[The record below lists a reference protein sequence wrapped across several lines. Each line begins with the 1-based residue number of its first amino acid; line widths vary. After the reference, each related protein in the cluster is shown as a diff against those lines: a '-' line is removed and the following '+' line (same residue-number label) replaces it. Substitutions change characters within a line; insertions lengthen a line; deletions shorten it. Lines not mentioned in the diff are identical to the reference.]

1 MVHRSIMVRIIL
13 GAVVTPGRDD
23 LACPAQTGADTVNRK
38 QQWNQILQLVLV
50 RTLSQIADQI
60 DLLYTSLMKN
70 LVSSAQFPFETLE
83 ADGKLCLIGNG

>member
-1 MVHRSIMVRIIL
+1 MVHCSIMVHGVL
-13 GAVVTPGRDD
+13 GVVVTPGRD
-23 LACPAQTGADTVNRK
+23 LACPAQTGADAVNRK

-50 RTLSQIADQI
+50 CTLSQITDQI